1 MNMRRLATMT
11 LLLAFG
17 LLFCSGCATRKAPT
31 KYKYG
36 ITMGNQY
43 FPYPQYRQKTT
54 KDAKFYGFL
63 TKRRGVDYQSRR
75 AGEISGRV
83 PIARFTRQISYDH
96 TKNTSSNNHTYL
108 LDYNR

>member
-1 MNMRRLATMT
+1 MQRLAITVLILVCGT
-11 LLLAFG
+11 LLF
-17 LLFCSGCATRKAPT
+17 SGCATRKAPP

-43 FPYPQYRQKTT
+43 FPYPQYRNKTT
-54 KDAKFYGFL
+54 QDAHFYGFL
-63 TKRRGVDYQSRR
+63 TKRRGLDYQSRR

-83 PIARFTRQISYDH
+83 PIARFTRQISYDR
-96 TKNTSSNNHTYL
+96 TKNTGCDNHTFL